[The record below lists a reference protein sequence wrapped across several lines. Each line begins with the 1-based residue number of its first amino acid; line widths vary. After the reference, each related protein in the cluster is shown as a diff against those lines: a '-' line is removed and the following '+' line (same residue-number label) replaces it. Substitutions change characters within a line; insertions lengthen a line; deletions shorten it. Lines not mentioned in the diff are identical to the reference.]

1 VSVRAGPL
9 RTAGEIAAELVAGV
23 DFGTSDAAV
32 TLMRD
37 GKIVT
42 AMERMTEAQ
51 VAFAEDL
58 SEMARRVRRAT
69 EELSSLLAPDP
80 ELIERVTAVARLQG
94 FTGARAERRLVDG
107 ETPAGW
113 FAVATTPGRGDVWQ
127 QVEPQEA
134 QHTSDAWLDAFRA
147 IGVAV

>member
-1 VSVRAGPL
+1 MSRL
-9 RTAGEIAAELVAGV
+9 RTAAEIAAEIVAGV
-23 DFGTSDAAV
+23 DFGTSDPAV

-37 GKIVT
+37 GKILT
-42 AMERMTEAQ
+42 SMEQMTEAQ

-58 SEMARRVRRAT
+58 SEMAQRVRRAT
-69 EELSSLLAPDP
+69 EELASLLAPDP
-80 ELIERVTAVARLQG
+80 ELIERVTAVACLQG
-94 FTGARAERRLVDG
+94 FTAARAERRLVEG

-127 QVEPQEA
+127 QVELVDDQEVA
-134 QHTSDAWLDAFRA
+134 DAWLDAFRA